1 MCLSGETVS
10 LTPVDG
16 GRLSEGLRSRN
27 DGQARRQPRQT
38 SPSGVLSRG
47 GGNRGASHQV
57 KSNTSTFK
65 QRRSCT
71 ASPQKPKEATK
82 LWIFIRKPINR
93 HDACVSRRGRQSICC
108 SAVNRREWRGGPCRA
123 RRRRSRV
130 VPTIVRSEA
139 ADARQ
144 SCHAGTQPGTQ
155 ILKPSIHDPG
165 HFLSYFS

>member
-27 DGQARRQPRQT
+27 DGQTRRQPSQT

-57 KSNTSTFK
+57 KSNTSTFT

-71 ASPQKPKEATK
+71 ASPQKPKEVTK
-82 LWIFIRKPINR
+82 LWIFIRKPMNK
-93 HDACVSRRGRQSICC
+93 HNVCVNRRGRQSICC
-108 SAVNRREWRGGPCRA
+108 SAVNRCEGRRAARLREERGVAVPGSFPQLCGA
-123 RRRRSRV
+123 RLQTRVSPATRGRSL
-130 VPTIVRSEA
+130 A
-139 ADARQ
+139 
-144 SCHAGTQPGTQ
+144 H
-155 ILKPSIHDPG
+155 K
-165 HFLSYFS
+165 F